1 LEGVRLHLSK
11 PSTIGVAQVHIM
23 AHPYLDFTT
32 FTIFTMVRRYLI
44 RQLAV
49 ITCDDAEHDVVKL
62 VDFQFL

>member
-1 LEGVRLHLSK
+1 
-11 PSTIGVAQVHIM
+11 M